1 MSSAPSPST
10 TAPAE
15 FMFKAGDLTND
26 DLKVISFSGRE
37 ELSTLY
43 SFRIELRSDD
53 AEIDFT
59 TLVGKAGQIEIRA
72 TGGTRYI
79 NGIVRRF
86 ERLGEGSRQTFY
98 AAELVPLHW
107 LLTKRVKSRIFLETN
122 CDDMTIPGIIKKV
135 LADAGIPEEKFR
147 FATQGTYVARESVVQ
162 YRESDWNFISRLM
175 EDEGI
180 FYFFEHDTDKHVLV
194 FGDTPSAHVTTPN
207 QPTAP
212 YRDPSGLV
220 PDAKREAIFNV
231 RDRQEI
237 QIGAVSLDDFNFETP
252 QVDVA
257 ADQAGEAFTSLEFY
271 DYPGGYAT
279 QDVGTA
285 WAKARL
291 EEFQTGRRVQQMS
304 ATVRLLLPGFK
315 FTLEEHPVE
324 ALNQEYLVL
333 SVAHHARQPQSL
345 EGEAGPAKGLEYT
358 AELEL
363 VLATVP
369 FRPACRTPKPRI
381 HGSQTAIVTGPS
393 GEEIYVDKYGR
404 VKVHF
409 HWDRESAFDEN
420 SSFWVRVRQSL
431 AGGLYGIIFTPRI
444 GQEVVVEFLEGDPDR
459 PLITGSVYN
468 ADNMPPYTLPDEK
481 TKSTIKT
488 NSSVGGGGFNEL
500 RFEDKKDSEQ
510 IFMHGQKDLHIR
522 IKNDEFDFIGRH
534 KHETIKGNQA
544 KSIEGGEG
552 RSVGGDQVTK
562 VGGDWTVKVAGS
574 SAFETAG
581 SCNIY
586 ATGDLG
592 THGANAQHLADGD
605 FGIKAATVVI
615 KGDTITLKSGGN
627 FITIGSS
634 GIDIKGAAVNINSG
648 GSAASVSGLDVITA
662 KDPAAPEE
670 PVTGDPGQD
679 VTYEQEGKPFDPLED
694 APIHDEDETTEEQTH
709 WIGVRLFD
717 DNGQPLAGERYLI
730 TMPDGTHVA
739 KGKTNKNGEVEV
751 RGIDPGSCSITF
763 PDLDGATWDVGPA
776 AGGSG
781 GGAPTAGAPA
791 GAPGAPGLPSI

>member
-1 MSSAPSPST
+1 MASAPAT
-10 TAPAE
+10 TANQAD
-15 FMFKAGDLTND
+15 FMFKAGDLTNE
-26 DLKVISFSGRE
+26 DLKVVSITGRE
-37 ELSTLY
+37 EISSLY
-43 SFRIELRSDD
+43 SFRLELRSDD
-53 AEIDFT
+53 AEVDFT
-59 TLVGKAGQIEIRA
+59 TLVGKACQIEIRA
-72 TGGTRYI
+72 TSGTRYI

-86 ERLGEGSRQTFY
+86 ERLGEGSKQTYY

-122 CDDMTIPGIIKKV
+122 CEDMTVTGIIKKV
-135 LADAGIPEEKFR
+135 LTDAGIPEEKFR

-162 YRESDWNFISRLM
+162 YRESDWDFISRLM

-194 FGDTPSAHVTTPN
+194 FGDAPSAHVATPN
-207 QPTAP
+207 AATVPF
-212 YRDPSGLV
+212 RDPLGLV
-220 PDAKREAIFNV
+220 PDQKKEHVFNV

-257 ADQAGEAFTSLEFY
+257 ADQAGSEFTSLEFY
-271 DYPGGYAT
+271 DYPGGYAEK
-279 QDVGTA
+279 DIGTA
-285 WAKARL
+285 WARARL

-304 ATVRLLLPGFK
+304 ATVRVFLPGFK
-315 FTLEEHPVE
+315 FTLEEHPIE
-324 ALNQEYLVL
+324 SLNTEYLIL
-333 SVAHHARQPQSL
+333 GITHHVRQPQST
-345 EGEAGPAKGLEYT
+345 EEEAGAQRGLEYT
-358 AELEL
+358 AEVDT

-369 FRPACRTPKPRI
+369 FRPARKTPKPRI

-409 HWDRESAFDEN
+409 HWDREGAFDEN
-420 SSFWVRVRQSL
+420 SSFWIRVRQSL

-534 KHETIKGNQA
+534 KHETIKSNQA
-544 KSIEGGEG
+544 KSIGGAEG
-552 RSVGGDQVTK
+552 RSVGGDQGIRVEGAHTLS
-562 VGGDWTVKVAGS
+562 VKGEMKHYSESNIAV
-574 SAFETAG
+574 SAE
-581 SCNIY
+581 
-586 ATGDLG
+586 GDLYAVG
-592 THGANAQHLADGD
+592 VNVSLVADSSIEIAGATIVISGD
-605 FGIKAATVVI
+605 SGVTIKC
-615 KGDTITLKSGGN
+615 GGN
-627 FITIGSS
+627 FVTVDSS
-634 GIDIKGAAVNINSG
+634 GVSIQGSAVNINSG
-648 GSAASVSGLDVITA
+648 GSALSPTS
-662 KDPAAPEE
+662 AAIAGIINPIGPTE

-679 VTYEQEGKPFDPLED
+679 VAYEQEGKPFDPLED
-694 APIHDEDETTEEQTH
+694 APVHDEDESTEEQTH
-709 WIGVRLFD
+709 WIGVRLYD
-717 DNGQPLAGERYLI
+717 DNGEPLAGERYLI
-730 TMPDGTHVA
+730 TLPDGTKVA

-751 RGIDPGSCSITF
+751 RGIDPGSCTITF
-763 PDLDGATWDVGPA
+763 PDLDGATWEAGPA
-776 AGGSG
+776 AGGTGGDSSTAAAPSG
-781 GGAPTAGAPA
+781 GGTPSV
-791 GAPGAPGLPSI
+791 PSI

>member
-1 MSSAPSPST
+1 MASAPAT
-10 TAPAE
+10 TANQAD
-15 FMFKAGDLTND
+15 FMFKAGDLTNE
-26 DLKVISFSGRE
+26 DLKVVSITGRE
-37 ELSTLY
+37 EISSLY
-43 SFRIELRSDD
+43 SFRLELRSDD

-59 TLVGKAGQIEIRA
+59 TLVGKACQIEIRA
-72 TGGTRYI
+72 TSGTRYI

-86 ERLGEGSRQTFY
+86 ERLGEGSKQTYY

-122 CDDMTIPGIIKKV
+122 CEDMTVTGIIKKV
-135 LADAGIPEEKFR
+135 LTDAGIPEEKFR

-162 YRESDWNFISRLM
+162 YRESDWDFISRLM

-194 FGDTPSAHVTTPN
+194 FGDAPSAHVATPN
-207 QPTAP
+207 AATVPF
-212 YRDPSGLV
+212 RDPLGLV
-220 PDAKREAIFNV
+220 PDQKKEHVFNV

-257 ADQAGEAFTSLEFY
+257 ADQAGSEFTSLEFY
-271 DYPGGYAT
+271 DYPGGYAEK
-279 QDVGTA
+279 DIGTA
-285 WAKARL
+285 WARARL

-304 ATVRLLLPGFK
+304 ATVRVFLPGFK
-315 FTLEEHPVE
+315 FTLEEHPIE
-324 ALNQEYLVL
+324 SLNTEYLIL
-333 SVAHHARQPQSL
+333 GITHHVRQPQST
-345 EGEAGPAKGLEYT
+345 EEEAGAQRGLEYT
-358 AELEL
+358 AEVDT

-369 FRPACRTPKPRI
+369 FRPARKTPKPRI

-409 HWDRESAFDEN
+409 HWDREGAFDEN
-420 SSFWVRVRQSL
+420 SSFWIRVRQSL

-534 KHETIKGNQA
+534 KHETIEGNQA
-544 KSIEGGEG
+544 KSIGGDEG
-552 RSVGGDQVTK
+552 RSVGGNQNTK
-562 VGGDWTVKVAGS
+562 VGGDRTLKVTGS
-574 SAFETAG
+574 SAVETDG
-581 SCNIY
+581 SY
-586 ATGDLG
+586 KVEASGDLG
-592 THGANAQHLADGD
+592 LKGANSKYIADGELTLRA
-605 FGIKAATVVI
+605 GTIVLTA
-615 KGDTITLKSGGN
+615 DTITLKSGGN
-627 FITIGSS
+627 FVTVDGGGVHIQGS
-634 GIDIKGAAVNINSG
+634 AVNINSG
-648 GSAASVSGLDVITA
+648 GSAASTGGISVIGTT
-662 KDPAAPEE
+662 DPAAPEE

-694 APIHDEDETTEEQTH
+694 APVHDEDESTEEQTH
-709 WIGVRLFD
+709 WIGVRLYD
-717 DNGQPLAGERYLI
+717 DNGEPLAGERYLI
-730 TMPDGTHVA
+730 TLPDGTKVA

-751 RGIDPGSCSITF
+751 RGIDPGSCTITF
-763 PDLDGATWDVGPA
+763 PDLDGATWEAGPA
-776 AGGSG
+776 AGGTGGDSSTAAAPSG
-781 GGAPTAGAPA
+781 GGTPSV
-791 GAPGAPGLPSI
+791 PSI